1 MSADVHKFI
10 IWNPLTA
17 FFGKGVLSHGFR
29 VCLVALHVALKK
41 SMVKSWISLISFFKQ
56 V

>member
-1 MSADVHKFI
+1 MST
-10 IWNPLTA
+10 NLL
-17 FFGKGVLSHGFR
+17 FGTLSLLFLVKGVLSHGFR